1 MPNSLVGTNS
11 AVKQRNHGIDLLRN
25 LSMFMVVLLHVL
37 AVGGLLQASTGQPVK
52 YEVLKALQIGAV
64 CAVNCYGLISGYVG
78 YGSKFRI
85 ASIVTLWLQV
95 FLYSAGLGV
104 LFYVLKP
111 GEVPLKEVLRL
122 CLPVMTQRYWY
133 FTAYT
138 ALFFTM
144 PLLNAAMEKISRRQF
159 EISFGILLFL
169 LTVCQQTLIMDNTFG
184 TNSGYSYLW
193 LIVLYC
199 LGAYLKKYD
208 IRLKKPVVGLA
219 IYLGCCLACWGAQ
232 FLLTKL
238 QIGSPNRLEGYNSP
252 FVLLMGIML
261 VLLFANLQLP
271 KWLNKTVAF
280 LAPASFGV
288 YLIHLHPLV
297 RNHLFLDAT
306 AGLVDKPIWLL
317 VPLVLVLTAGIYLLC
332 SAIDLLRHG
341 LFRLLNIKGRLQK
354 LESKILPEDGGKK

>member
-1 MPNSLVGTNS
+1 MKESYGAIVSVKCRNS
-11 AVKQRNHGIDLLRN
+11 GIDFLRN

-37 AVGGLLQASTGQPVK
+37 GVGGLLQASAGQPVK
-52 YEVLKALQIGAV
+52 YEVLKVLQIGAM

-95 FLYSAGLGV
+95 FLYSAGFGV
-104 LFYVLKP
+104 LFYILKP
-111 GEVPLKEVLRL
+111 GEVALKEVLKL
-122 CLPVMTQRYWY
+122 CLPVLTQRYWY

-169 LTVCQQTLIMDNTFG
+169 LTVCQQTLIVDNTFG
-184 TNSGYSYLW
+184 TNSGYSYIW

-208 IRLKKPVVGLA
+208 IRLKKPAVGLA
-219 IYLGCCLACWGAQ
+219 IYLGCCAACWGAQ

-238 QIGSPNRLEGYNSP
+238 QIGSPDRLEGYNSP

-261 VLLFANLQLP
+261 VLLFANLRLP
-271 KWLNKTVAF
+271 KWLGKTVTF

-297 RNHLFLDAT
+297 RNHMFLDAT
-306 AGLVDKPIWLL
+306 AGLADKPVWLL
-317 VPLVLVLTAGIYLLC
+317 VPIVFAVTAGIYAVC
-332 SAIDLLRHG
+332 SAIDLLRHW
-341 LFRLLNIKGRLQK
+341 LFRLLDVKGRLQK
-354 LESKILPEDGGKK
+354 LESKILPEDGGIK

>member
-1 MPNSLVGTNS
+1 MKESYGAIVSVKCRNS
-11 AVKQRNHGIDLLRN
+11 GIDFLRN

-37 AVGGLLQASTGQPVK
+37 GVGGLLQASAGQPVK
-52 YEVLKALQIGAV
+52 YEVLKVLQISAM
-64 CAVNCYGLISGYVG
+64 CAVNCYGIISGYVG

-95 FLYSAGLGV
+95 FLYSAGFGV

-111 GEVPLKEVLRL
+111 GEVALKEVLKL
-122 CLPVMTQRYWY
+122 CLPVLTQRYWY

-169 LTVCQQTLIMDNTFG
+169 LTVCQQVIIVDNPFL
-184 TNSGYSYLW
+184 TNSGYSYIW

-208 IRLKKPVVGLA
+208 IRLKNAGVGVA
-219 IYLGCCLACWGAQ
+219 IYVGCCFICWITQYVMGR
-232 FLLTKL
+232 L
-238 QIGSPNRLEGYNSP
+238 QLPAPGRLEAFNSP
-252 FVLLMGIML
+252 FVLAMGIAL
-261 VLLFANLQLP
+261 VLLFTQVHLP
-271 KWLNKTVAF
+271 KWLQKVTAF
-280 LAPASFGV
+280 LAPVSFGV
-288 YLIHLHPLV
+288 YLIHLHHLV
-297 RNHLFLDAT
+297 MWNVLENAFLRLAE
-306 AGLVDKPIWLL
+306 KPVWLL
-317 VPLVLVLTAGIYLLC
+317 VPIVVVVTAGIYAVC

-341 LFRLLNIKGRLQK
+341 LFRLLKIKERLTK
-354 LESKILPEDGGKK
+354 LENKILPKMEE

>member
-1 MPNSLVGTNS
+1 MLKCSADVNSPGRVRNS
-11 AVKQRNHGIDLLRN
+11 GIDFLRN

-37 AVGGLLQASTGQPVK
+37 GVGGLLQASAGEPVK
-52 YEVLKALQIGAV
+52 YEVLKFLQIGAV

-95 FLYSAGLGV
+95 FLYSAGFGV

-111 GEVPLKEVLRL
+111 GEVALKEVLRL
-122 CLPVMTQRYWY
+122 CLPVLTQRYWY

-169 LTVCQQTLIMDNTFG
+169 LTVCQQTLIVDNTFG
-184 TNSGYSYLW
+184 TNSGYSYIW

-199 LGAYLKKYD
+199 MGVYLKKYG
-208 IRLKKPVVGLA
+208 IRIKKPVVGVA
-219 IYLGCCLACWGAQ
+219 VYLGCCLACWAAQ
-232 FLLTKL
+232 FLLTKM
-238 QIGSPNRLEGYNSP
+238 QMDAPNRLEGYNSP
-252 FVLLMGIML
+252 FVVLMGVVL
-261 VLLFANLQLP
+261 VLLFANLRLP
-271 KWLNKTVAF
+271 QWLGKTVTF

-288 YLIHLHPLV
+288 YLIHVHPLV
-297 RNHLFLDAT
+297 MWNILEDAFLHLAE
-306 AGLVDKPIWLL
+306 KPVWLL
-317 VPLVLVLTAGIYLLC
+317 VPIVFAVTAGIYAIC
-332 SAIDLLRHG
+332 SAIDLLRHW
-341 LFRLLNIKGRLQK
+341 LFRLLDIKGRLQR
-354 LESKILPEDGGKK
+354 LESKILPKMEE